1 MSGERKDREKNR
13 FERNFEEVQEELR
26 QLFMKKPELREA
38 LEITLLNAVE
48 TGLQTLRPS
57 LTKGLD
63 EEFNGK
69 AWPKSVEDW
78 SGVLLIPIDGK
89 YFKKD
94 ETGI

>member
-1 MSGERKDREKNR
+1 MSCETKDKEKNR
-13 FERNFEEVQEELR
+13 FERNFVEVQEELR
-26 QLFMKKPELREA
+26 QLFLKKPEFRDE

-78 SGVLLIPIDGK
+78 SGVLLKPIDGK

-94 ETGI
+94 DTGI